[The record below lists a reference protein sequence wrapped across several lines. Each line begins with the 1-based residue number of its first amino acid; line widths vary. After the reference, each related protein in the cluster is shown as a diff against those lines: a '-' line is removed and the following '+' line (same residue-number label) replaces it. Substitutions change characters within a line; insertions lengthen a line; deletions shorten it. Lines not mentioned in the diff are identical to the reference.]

1 MDILKNRKTYGLV
14 ALGLG
19 FIGAVVLGWVTIDP
33 QVYQQTVN
41 AITLAAI
48 AALRAGI
55 K

>member
-1 MDILKNRKTYGLV
+1 MFQNRKTYGLV

-19 FIGAVVLGWVTIDP
+19 VIAAVSFGWIVIDP
-33 QVYQQTVN
+33 QVYQQVIN
-41 AITLAAI
+41 AVTLAAI